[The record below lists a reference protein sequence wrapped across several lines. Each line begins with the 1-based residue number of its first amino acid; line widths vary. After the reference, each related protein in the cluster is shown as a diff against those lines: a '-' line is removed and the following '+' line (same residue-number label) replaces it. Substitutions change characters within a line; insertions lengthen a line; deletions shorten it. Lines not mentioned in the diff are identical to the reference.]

1 MAITK
6 SLKTYGKRSPS
17 AKAKSPSSSTPKPK
31 PKAAPKPKGEPK
43 LTTKAKSSKKDISPT
58 KEQTPAEIQKDDEE
72 VDMNDDEKVKIQKI
86 ILVLMENMKNVDWF
100 DIAKK
105 VDLASTPSSS
115 GIGKGKGRGKKVGGT
130 AGGGKMGGTELREYY
145 QNTILPL
152 FKKGDLSSIPDI
164 EPTSNHT
171 NNEETTPMEV
181 DQSMS
186 TIPAEEG
193 EQEQAS
199 LLSSPVPSITSDAV
213 EEEDNFELDNEE
225 ESQVPKKRKAPIPVP
240 PPSSQKRNVK
250 RGKKD
255 EEMDKTKP
263 KIPIT
268 TARKGRKEV
277 VVPIGGLESGD
288 EYFSEDH

>member
-43 LTTKAKSSKKDISPT
+43 VTTKAKSSKKDISPT
-58 KEQTPAEIQKDDEE
+58 KEHTPADIQKEE
-72 VDMNDDEKVKIQKI
+72 GDINDDEKVKIQKI
-86 ILVLMENMKNVDWF
+86 ILVLMENIKNVDWF

-105 VDLASTPSSS
+105 VDLASMTSSS
-115 GIGKGKGRGKKVGGT
+115 GIGKGKARGKKIGGT

-145 QNTILPL
+145 QNTIFLL
-152 FKKGDLSSIPDI
+152 FKKGDISSIPDI
-164 EPTSNHT
+164 EPTKNHT
-171 NNEETTPMEV
+171 NKEETSPMEV

-186 TIPAEEG
+186 TMPAEEG
-193 EQEQAS
+193 EHEQAS
-199 LLSSPVPSITSDAV
+199 LLSSPVPSIPSDAV

-225 ESQVPKKRKAPIPVP
+225 ESQVPKKRKTPTAVP

-255 EEMDKTKP
+255 EEKDKAKP
-263 KIPIT
+263 KTT

-277 VVPIGGLESGD
+277 VVQIGGVKSGD
-288 EYFSEDH
+288 EYFSESD

>member
-17 AKAKSPSSSTPKPK
+17 AKARSPSSSTPKPK
-31 PKAAPKPKGEPK
+31 PKAAPKPKAEAK
-43 LTTKAKSSKKDISPT
+43 VTTKAKASKKDISPT
-58 KEQTPAEIQKDDEE
+58 KEQTPADIQKEE
-72 VDMNDDEKVKIQKI
+72 EDINDDEKVKIQKI

-105 VDLASTPSSS
+105 VDLTPMTSSS
-115 GIGKGKGRGKKVGGT
+115 NIGKGKGRGKKLGGT
-130 AGGGKMGGTELREYY
+130 AGGEKMGGTELREYY

-152 FKKGDLSSIPDI
+152 FKKGDISSIPDI
-164 EPTSNHT
+164 EPTKNHT
-171 NNEETTPMEV
+171 NKEETSPMDV

-193 EQEQAS
+193 EEEQAS
-199 LLSSPVPSITSDAV
+199 LLSSPVPSIPADAV
-213 EEEDNFELDNEE
+213 EEEDNVELDNEE
-225 ESQVPKKRKAPIPVP
+225 ESQFPKKRKAPILVL

-255 EEMDKTKP
+255 EEKGEAKP
-263 KIPIT
+263 KT
-268 TARKGRKEV
+268 MTATARKGRKEV
-277 VVPIGGLESGD
+277 VVQIGGKKSGD
-288 EYFSEDH
+288 EYFSESD